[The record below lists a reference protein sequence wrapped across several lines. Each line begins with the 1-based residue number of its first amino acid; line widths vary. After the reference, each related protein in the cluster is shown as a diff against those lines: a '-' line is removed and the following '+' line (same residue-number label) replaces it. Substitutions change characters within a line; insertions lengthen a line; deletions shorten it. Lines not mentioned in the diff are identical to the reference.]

1 MTDKITYGR
10 LYSDMVKLFAVKQDG
25 KEDVCLGDYM
35 RSRASECKKIE
46 EEKAQK
52 LLAKR
57 ERSNLPVQV
66 KKQNETR
73 AISAI
78 FSYVNERLTVKQAP
92 VRDKTIRR
100 FPLRT
105 VLSSAFC
112 AFIMCAVMV
121 CYGVIGMKGGIGSDS
136 IVNEPKYEYSE
147 EYTDTLVGYDE
158 YNDIF

>member
-1 MTDKITYGR
+1 MTEKITYGR

-25 KEDVCLGDYM
+25 KDDVCLGDYM
-35 RSRASECKKIE
+35 RGRASECKRIE
-46 EEKAQK
+46 TERAQK
-52 LLAKR
+52 LLEKR
-57 ERSNLPVQV
+57 ERSNLPVAV
-66 KKQNETR
+66 KKQNETH
-73 AISAI
+73 AITAL
-78 FSYVNERLTVKQAP
+78 FTYVNERLTVKQAP

-121 CYGVIGMKGGIGSDS
+121 CYGVIGTRGGDTSS
-136 IVNEPKYEYSE
+136 IVNEPKYEFSE
-147 EYTDTLVGYDE
+147 EYTDTLGYDE